1 MSFADEILARIRAWP
16 PVPLDDL
23 PSLVGNALACWVPM
37 FGSSGAVVTWELR
50 EEPGLTIASHG
61 PDGFRWDEIADVF
74 AYRPLVSADL
84 EQRARFD
91 AAQPDESTIHADL
104 RRDYGI
110 GRAISVPIAGEVVE
124 GYAFILEPS
133 IDLEDA
139 LSTASVMA
147 ALLAFRMD
155 AVLQRASL
163 RAHVASEERMRVA
176 RDLHDGLLQSF
187 TGVVLQLETV
197 HALLGRDPQEAGRLL
212 TQVQAAIMSDQREL
226 RAFVES
232 LRPRRRAELT
242 FDFAARLHEI
252 RQRFEEQ
259 WGIQVTIHTG
269 GVDPQIHRA
278 LGQETFRIVQEA
290 ITNAARH
297 GGATHVDVTLRTT
310 DGNLVVDV
318 TDDGVGLPVTGRL
331 TLSELRERGIGPA
344 SLRDRVAAMNGQLT
358 AESSDAGLRLEITLP
373 LGWSAA

>member
-16 PVPLDDL
+16 PVSLDDL
-23 PSLVGNALACWVPM
+23 PSLVGDALACWLPM
-37 FGSSGAVVTWELR
+37 FGASCVVVTWELR
-50 EEPGLTIASHG
+50 EEPGLTIASQG
-61 PDGFRWDEIADVF
+61 PNGFKWDEIKDVF
-74 AYRPLVSADL
+74 AYRPLVSAEM
-84 EQRARFD
+84 EQRTCFD
-91 AAQPDESTIHADL
+91 AAHADESTIHPDL

-110 GRAISVPIAGEVVE
+110 GRAISAPISGDVVE
-124 GYAFILEPS
+124 GYAFIVEPS
-133 IDLEDA
+133 MDLEDA

-147 ALLAFRMD
+147 VLLASRMD
-155 AVLQRASL
+155 AVLQRAAL

-197 HALLGRDPQEAGRLL
+197 HALLGHDPQEAARVL
-212 TQVQAAIMSDQREL
+212 TQVQAAIMSDQRDL

-242 FDFAARLHEI
+242 FDFAARLHDI

-259 WGIQVTIHTG
+259 WGIEVAIHTG
-269 GVDPQIHRA
+269 GVDPHVRGA

-290 ITNAARH
+290 VTNSARH
-297 GGATHVDVTLRTT
+297 GGATHVDVRLRTT

-318 TDDGVGLPVTGRL
+318 TDDGVGLPITGRL
-331 TLSELRERGIGPA
+331 TLNELRERGIGPA
-344 SLRDRVAAMNGQLT
+344 SLRDRVAALNGQLT